1 MKQTEQAKKITK
13 VAASL
18 FAQKGYN
25 GVGVAEIGA
34 ASGFG
39 RGTLYHH
46 IESKEDLLHEIA
58 SQYISDLV
66 QSGHRIA
73 IEYPDPIQRLKALS
87 RHLMAVISSSLAEIV
102 VCFREVQSLTGS
114 RHHDVMCMHA
124 EYQQIWS
131 KTIEEGVQQNV
142 FREVDKIAVKGLLG
156 MYFYSCLWLKPDGL
170 QSPEDIG
177 DVLVILSSVLSLR
190 ARTNNRALSSKI
202 NPHTL
207 KGVAQFQAMVGG
219 YVAVGFLVQR

>member
-1 MKQTEQAKKITK
+1 MQIWRCVVIAFAVLVGLVGCQTTAPVSPVTTAGE
-13 VAASL
+13 
-18 FAQKGYN
+18 F
-25 GVGVAEIGA
+25 
-34 ASGFG
+34 
-39 RGTLYHH
+39 
-46 IESKEDLLHEIA
+46 A
-58 SQYISDLV
+58 SQYISELV
-66 QSGHRIA
+66 ESGHRITG
-73 IEYPDPIQRLKALS
+73 EYPDPVSRLRALS
-87 RHLMAVISSSLAEIV
+87 RHLMSVISNSLSEIV

-177 DVLVILSSVLSLR
+177 DVFSDLVIRSLS
-190 ARTNNRALSSKI
+190 
-202 NPHTL
+202 
-207 KGVAQFQAMVGG
+207 KGPSD
-219 YVAVGFLVQR
+219 

>member
-1 MKQTEQAKKITK
+1 MRQTEQAKKITK

-18 FAQKGYN
+18 FAKKGYN
-25 GVGVAEIGA
+25 GVGVAEIGT

-46 IESKEDLLHEIA
+46 IESKEGLLHEIA

-66 QSGHRIA
+66 ESGHRITR
-73 IEYPDPIQRLKALS
+73 EYPDPVLRLSALS
-87 RHLMAVISSSLAEIV
+87 RHLMSVISNSLAEIV

-114 RHHDVMCMHA
+114 RHREVMCMHA
-124 EYQQIWS
+124 EYQKIWS
-131 KTIEEGVQQNV
+131 ETIEEGVKQNV

-170 QSPEDIG
+170 QSPDDIG
-177 DVLVILSSVLSLR
+177 NVFSDLVIRSLW
-190 ARTNNRALSSKI
+190 
-202 NPHTL
+202 
-207 KGVAQFQAMVGG
+207 KGPGD
-219 YVAVGFLVQR
+219 

>member
-1 MKQTEQAKKITK
+1 MRQTEQAKKITK

-18 FAQKGYN
+18 FAKKGYN

-46 IESKEDLLHEIA
+46 IESKEGLLHEIA
-58 SQYISDLV
+58 SHYISDLV
-66 QSGHRIA
+66 ESGQKITREH
-73 IEYPDPIQRLKALS
+73 PDPVLRLSALS
-87 RHLMAVISSSLAEIV
+87 RHLMSVISNSLAEIV

-114 RHHDVMCMHA
+114 RHNEVMCMHA

-131 KTIEEGVQQNV
+131 EAIEEDVRQNV

-177 DVLVILSSVLSLR
+177 DVFSDLVIRSLS
-190 ARTNNRALSSKI
+190 
-202 NPHTL
+202 
-207 KGVAQFQAMVGG
+207 KGPSD
-219 YVAVGFLVQR
+219 

>member
-1 MKQTEQAKKITK
+1 MKQTEQARKITK

-18 FAQKGYN
+18 FAKKGYN

-58 SQYISDLV
+58 SQYISGLV
-66 QSGHRIA
+66 ESGHKITN
-73 IEYPDPIQRLKALS
+73 EYPDPIVRLNALS
-87 RHLMAVISSSLAEIV
+87 RHLMDVISKSLSEIV

-114 RHHDVMCMHA
+114 RHEDVMCMHA
-124 EYQQIWS
+124 EYQKIWS
-131 KTIEEGVQQNV
+131 QTIEEGVQKNV
-142 FREVDKIAVKGLLG
+142 FRQVDKIAVKGLLG

-170 QSPEDIG
+170 QSPEDIA
-177 DVLVILSSVLSLR
+177 DVFSDLVVRSLSK
-190 ARTNNRALSSKI
+190 T
-202 NPHTL
+202 TTE
-207 KGVAQFQAMVGG
+207 
-219 YVAVGFLVQR
+219 

>member
-1 MKQTEQAKKITK
+1 M
-13 VAASL
+13 AASL
-18 FAQKGYN
+18 FAKKGYN

-58 SQYISDLV
+58 SQYISGLV
-66 QSGHRIA
+66 QSGHRIVE
-73 IEYPDPIQRLKALS
+73 EYPDPIQRLNALS

-102 VCFREVQSLTGS
+102 VCFREVQSLTGA
-114 RHHDVMCMHA
+114 RHHDVMCMHV

-131 KTIEEGVQQNV
+131 KTIEEGVQKNV
-142 FREVDKIAVKGLLG
+142 FRAVDKIAVKGLLG

-177 DVLVILSSVLSLR
+177 DVFSDLVIRSLSKR
-190 ARTNNRALSSKI
+190 
-202 NPHTL
+202 PDE
-207 KGVAQFQAMVGG
+207 
-219 YVAVGFLVQR
+219 

>member
-1 MKQTEQAKKITK
+1 MAD
-13 VAASL
+13 SL
-18 FAQKGYN
+18 FAKKGYN

-58 SQYISDLV
+58 SQYISGLV
-66 QSGHRIA
+66 ESGHKITN
-73 IEYPDPIQRLKALS
+73 EHPDPIVRLNALS
-87 RHLMAVISSSLAEIV
+87 RHLMDVISNSLSEIV

-114 RHHDVMCMHA
+114 RHEDVMCMHA
-124 EYQQIWS
+124 EYQKIWS
-131 KTIEEGVQQNV
+131 QTIEEGVQKNV

-170 QSPEDIG
+170 QSPEDIA
-177 DVLVILSSVLSLR
+177 DVFSDLVVRSLSK
-190 ARTNNRALSSKI
+190 T
-202 NPHTL
+202 TTE
-207 KGVAQFQAMVGG
+207 
-219 YVAVGFLVQR
+219 

>member
-1 MKQTEQAKKITK
+1 MAKKSFTAAVETAVEKTVEKAMEKSLPDVVKKIFGKAREAIATEQQT
-13 VAASL
+13 
-18 FAQKGYN
+18 QKARY
-25 GVGVAEIGA
+25 A
-34 ASGFG
+34 
-39 RGTLYHH
+39 TLSERTDKLKTQVKSTQQTLGMHL
-46 IESKEDLLHEIA
+46 KDLLHEIA

-73 IEYPDPIQRLKALS
+73 IEYPDPIQRLRALS

-131 KTIEEGVQQNV
+131 KTIEEGVHQNV

-177 DVLVILSSVLSLR
+177 DVFSDLVIRSLS
-190 ARTNNRALSSKI
+190 
-202 NPHTL
+202 
-207 KGVAQFQAMVGG
+207 KGPND
-219 YVAVGFLVQR
+219 

>member
-1 MKQTEQAKKITK
+1 M
-13 VAASL
+13 AASL
-18 FAQKGYN
+18 FAKKGYN

-58 SQYISDLV
+58 SQYISGLV

-73 IEYPDPIQRLKALS
+73 REYPDPIQRLNALS

-102 VCFREVQSLTGS
+102 VCFREVQSLTGT
-114 RHHDVMCMHA
+114 RHHDVMCMHT

-142 FREVDKIAVKGLLG
+142 FRAVDKIAVKGLLG

-177 DVLVILSSVLSLR
+177 DVFSDLVIRSLSR
-190 ARTNNRALSSKI
+190 R
-202 NPHTL
+202 PDE
-207 KGVAQFQAMVGG
+207 
-219 YVAVGFLVQR
+219 

>member
-18 FAQKGYN
+18 FAKKGYN

-46 IESKEDLLHEIA
+46 IESKEGLLHEIA
-58 SQYISDLV
+58 SQYISELV
-66 QSGHRIA
+66 ESGHRITGDYA
-73 IEYPDPIQRLKALS
+73 DPVLRLRALS
-87 RHLMAVISSSLAEIV
+87 RHLMSVISNSLAEIV

-131 KTIEEGVQQNV
+131 KTIEEGVQQNM
-142 FREVDKIAVKGLLG
+142 FTEVDKIAVKGLSG
-156 MYFYSCLWLKPDGL
+156 MYIYLCLWLKPDGL

-177 DVLVILSSVLSLR
+177 DVFSDLVIRSLS
-190 ARTNNRALSSKI
+190 
-202 NPHTL
+202 
-207 KGVAQFQAMVGG
+207 KGPSA
-219 YVAVGFLVQR
+219 

>member
-1 MKQTEQAKKITK
+1 LKQTEQARKITK

-18 FAQKGYN
+18 FAKKGYN

-58 SQYISDLV
+58 SQYISGLV
-66 QSGHRIA
+66 ESGHKITN
-73 IEYPDPIQRLKALS
+73 EYPDPIVRLNALS
-87 RHLMAVISSSLAEIV
+87 RHLMDVISKSLSEIV

-114 RHHDVMCMHA
+114 RHEDVMCMHA
-124 EYQQIWS
+124 EYQKIWS
-131 KTIEEGVQQNV
+131 QTIEEGVQKNV

-170 QSPEDIG
+170 QSPEDIA
-177 DVLVILSSVLSLR
+177 DVFSDLVVRSLSK
-190 ARTNNRALSSKI
+190 T
-202 NPHTL
+202 TTE
-207 KGVAQFQAMVGG
+207 
-219 YVAVGFLVQR
+219 

>member
-1 MKQTEQAKKITK
+1 MRQTDQAKKITK

-18 FAQKGYN
+18 FAKKGYN
-25 GVGVAEIGA
+25 GVGVAEIGE

-46 IESKEDLLHEIA
+46 IESKECLLHEIA

-66 QSGHRIA
+66 ESGHRITKK
-73 IEYPDPIQRLKALS
+73 YPDPTQRLNALS
-87 RHLMAVISSSLAEIV
+87 RHLMSVISDSLAEIV

-114 RHHDVMCMHA
+114 RHYDVMCMHA
-124 EYQQIWS
+124 EYQKIWS
-131 KTIEEGVQQNV
+131 KTIDDGVRQNV

-177 DVLVILSSVLSLR
+177 DVFFDLVIRSLS
-190 ARTNNRALSSKI
+190 
-202 NPHTL
+202 
-207 KGVAQFQAMVGG
+207 KGP
-219 YVAVGFLVQR
+219 YD

>member
-18 FAQKGYN
+18 FAKKGYN

-58 SQYISDLV
+58 SQYISGLV
-66 QSGHRIA
+66 QSGHRITR
-73 IEYPDPIQRLKALS
+73 EYPDPVQRLNALS
-87 RHLMAVISSSLAEIV
+87 RHLMTVISNSLAEIV
-102 VCFREVQSLTGS
+102 VCFREVQSLTGT
-114 RHHDVMCMHA
+114 RHHDVMCMHT
-124 EYQQIWS
+124 EYQEIWS
-131 KTIEEGVQQNV
+131 KTIEDGVQKNV
-142 FREVDKIAVKGLLG
+142 FRAVDKIAVKGLLG

-170 QSPEDIG
+170 QSPEDIANVFS
-177 DVLVILSSVLSLR
+177 DLVIRSL
-190 ARTNNRALSSKI
+190 AIEPKE
-202 NPHTL
+202 
-207 KGVAQFQAMVGG
+207 
-219 YVAVGFLVQR
+219 

>member
-1 MKQTEQAKKITK
+1 MKQTEQARKITK

-18 FAQKGYN
+18 FAKKGYN

-58 SQYISDLV
+58 SQYISGLV
-66 QSGHRIA
+66 ESGHKITN
-73 IEYPDPIQRLKALS
+73 EHPDPIVRLNALS
-87 RHLMAVISSSLAEIV
+87 RHLMDVISNSLSEIV

-114 RHHDVMCMHA
+114 RHEDVMCMHA
-124 EYQQIWS
+124 EYQKIWYQ
-131 KTIEEGVQQNV
+131 TIEEGVQKNV

-156 MYFYSCLWLKPDGL
+156 MYFYSCLWLKPDGI
-170 QSPEDIG
+170 QSPEDIA
-177 DVLVILSSVLSLR
+177 DVFSDLVVRSLSK
-190 ARTNNRALSSKI
+190 T
-202 NPHTL
+202 TTE
-207 KGVAQFQAMVGG
+207 
-219 YVAVGFLVQR
+219 

>member
-18 FAQKGYN
+18 FAKKGYN

-58 SQYISDLV
+58 SQYISGLV
-66 QSGHRIA
+66 QSRHRITR
-73 IEYPDPIQRLKALS
+73 EYPDPVQRLNALS
-87 RHLMAVISSSLAEIV
+87 RHLMTVISNSLAEIV
-102 VCFREVQSLTGS
+102 VCFREVQSLSGT
-114 RHHDVMCMHA
+114 RHHDVMCMHTQ
-124 EYQQIWS
+124 YQEIWS
-131 KTIEEGVQQNV
+131 KTIEDGVQKNV
-142 FREVDKIAVKGLLG
+142 FRAVDKIAVKGLLG

-170 QSPEDIG
+170 QSPEDIA
-177 DVLVILSSVLSLR
+177 DVFSDLVIRSL
-190 ARTNNRALSSKI
+190 TI
-202 NPHTL
+202 EPEE
-207 KGVAQFQAMVGG
+207 
-219 YVAVGFLVQR
+219 

>member
-1 MKQTEQAKKITK
+1 M
-13 VAASL
+13 AASL
-18 FAQKGYN
+18 FAKKGYN
-25 GVGVAEIGA
+25 GVGVAEIGT

-46 IESKEDLLHEIA
+46 IESKEGLLHEIA

-66 QSGHRIA
+66 ESGHRITK
-73 IEYPDPIQRLKALS
+73 EYPDPVLRLSALS
-87 RHLMAVISSSLAEIV
+87 RHLMSVISNSLAEIV

-114 RHHDVMCMHA
+114 RHHEVMCMHA
-124 EYQQIWS
+124 EYQEIWS
-131 KTIEEGVQQNV
+131 KTIDEGVQQNM

-177 DVLVILSSVLSLR
+177 DVFSDLVIRSLSR
-190 ARTNNRALSSKI
+190 G
-202 NPHTL
+202 P
-207 KGVAQFQAMVGG
+207 GE
-219 YVAVGFLVQR
+219 

>member
-1 MKQTEQAKKITK
+1 MRQTEQAKKITK

-18 FAQKGYN
+18 FAEKGYN

-58 SQYISDLV
+58 SQYISGLV
-66 QSGHRIA
+66 QSGHRITR
-73 IEYPDPIQRLKALS
+73 EYPDPVERLNALS
-87 RHLMAVISSSLAEIV
+87 RHLMAVISNSLAEIV

-114 RHHDVMCMHA
+114 RHDDVMCMHA
-124 EYQQIWS
+124 EYQKIWS
-131 KTIEEGVQQNV
+131 KTIDDGVEQNV
-142 FREVDKIAVKGLLG
+142 FRAVDKIAVKGLLG

-170 QSPEDIG
+170 QSPADIS
-177 DVLVILSSVLSLR
+177 DVFSDLVIRSLS
-190 ARTNNRALSSKI
+190 K
-202 NPHTL
+202 
-207 KGVAQFQAMVGG
+207 
-219 YVAVGFLVQR
+219 

>member
-1 MKQTEQAKKITK
+1 MRQTEQAKKITK

-18 FAQKGYN
+18 FAKKGYN
-25 GVGVAEIGA
+25 GVGVAEIGT

-46 IESKEDLLHEIA
+46 IESKEGLLHEIA

-66 QSGHRIA
+66 ESGHRITR
-73 IEYPDPIQRLKALS
+73 EYPDPVLRLSALS
-87 RHLMAVISSSLAEIV
+87 RHLMSVISNSLAEIV

-114 RHHDVMCMHA
+114 RHRDVMCMHA
-124 EYQQIWS
+124 EYQKIWS
-131 KTIEEGVQQNV
+131 ETIEEGVKQSV

-170 QSPEDIG
+170 QSPDDIG
-177 DVLVILSSVLSLR
+177 NVFSDLVIRSLW
-190 ARTNNRALSSKI
+190 
-202 NPHTL
+202 
-207 KGVAQFQAMVGG
+207 KGPGD
-219 YVAVGFLVQR
+219 